1 VRRARSLGNPST
13 FLRCFH
19 HVFTDCPSRGGQVHN
34 VHAVRRQGRSTT
46 LQHQRRSRGELHDIL
61 LQEGREILNDEG
73 IETGSSNLTFKRV
86 FDRVEAKT
94 GDRITNASVIRRIWD
109 NQADF
114 QTDVLVSIAQDEA
127 RPEAGGAL
135 DAIGSILGA
144 LDLTSPESRAIAV
157 REICRVGG
165 TASSAAIDQS
175 VNWPLWINVVAMATA
190 TASPVQQ
197 QRIKK
202 GLAKGYESVA
212 DLWKKNFEALVA
224 LLGLRLRPRC
234 TLDQFV
240 LAVVAFSE
248 GCSLRQRVS
257 DHIEVLIRPTGPNG
271 EDQEWSLFAFGLEA
285 LVHQFLEPDPDF
297 EPPG

>member
-1 VRRARSLGNPST
+1 ML
-13 FLRCFH
+13 LR
-19 HVFTDCPSRGGQVHN
+19 
-34 VHAVRRQGRSTT
+34 
-46 LQHQRRSRGELHDIL
+46 
-61 LQEGREILNDEG
+61 EGREILTDEG
-73 IETGSSNLTFKRV
+73 LESGSSNLTFKKV

-94 GDRITNASVIRRIWD
+94 GDRITNASVIRRVWE

-135 DAIGSILGA
+135 DAIGSILGE
-144 LDLTSPESRAIAV
+144 LDLTTPESRAIAV
-157 REICRVGG
+157 REVCRVGG
-165 TASSAAIDQS
+165 TASSAAIAQS
-175 VNWPLWINVVAMATA
+175 VNWSLWISVVALSATA
-190 TASPVQQ
+190 ASPEQRE
-197 QRIKK
+197 RIKA

-212 DLWKKNFEALVA
+212 EFWTGNFEAFMA
-224 LLGLRLRPRC
+224 ELGLRLRPYC
-234 TLDQFV
+234 TLDHFV

-257 DHIEVLIRPTGPNG
+257 DNIDVLIRPTGPNG

-297 EPPG
+297 QLLT